1 MPTIET
7 RDVDRSTR
15 TESLAAPT
23 PRRTARRT
31 WLALSAT
38 ALAAALLANA
48 CGSDDGTPPPP
59 APVSEAPQSVRFTY
73 FGIANWTFQI
83 GKLNIM
89 MDGYMTRIPQNYFSG
104 GGGGLAFTKAA
115 YPIDKTA
122 VDKVNATLAAT
133 PGTPINVI
141 LTGHSHFD
149 HSFDTPYW
157 AKLTGAQ
164 VIGSQTTCYQAQ
176 ALGVPA
182 RQCTMVNG
190 GETIVLND
198 YVTMRVV
205 RWNHSGTHATN
216 PEQHDP
222 VELIG
227 PPTPDASGNLKGG
240 VAEDFP
246 NGGGNRG
253 YLFTVK
259 TSDTKQIT
267 FFVTNSGAPA
277 DLNQDSLT
285 NGVVNF
291 GSPLASLTKAM
302 SDAKLSGVD
311 LWIGAG
317 GAPVATLTV
326 PILHPKVFVPNHLGD
341 FYQPFERGLTSPFND
356 ATLSTYLTQ
365 QTIGLTA
372 PTQYLDAWVLDANG
386 FRAVDNTAMKAK
398 YGF

>member
-1 MPTIET
+1 MHPPE
-7 RDVDRSTR
+7 
-15 TESLAAPT
+15 ESGGTASARPT
-23 PRRTARRT
+23 PIADGRPARWRSRAA
-31 WLALSAT
+31 LASAALSA
-38 ALAAALLANA
+38 LLLTFA
-48 CGSDDGTPPPP
+48 CGSDDGGPVATPV
-59 APVSEAPQSVRFTY
+59 VSEAPQSVRMTY

-104 GGGGLAFTKAA
+104 GGGGLAFTRAA
-115 YPIDKTA
+115 YPIDRA
-122 VDKVNATLAAT
+122 SVDKVNTTLAAA

-157 AKLTGAQ
+157 AKVTGAQ

-190 GETIVLND
+190 GETIRLNEF
-198 YVTMRVV
+198 VTMRVV

-253 YLFTVK
+253 YLFTVQTGDAK
-259 TSDTKQIT
+259 PLT
-267 FFVTNSGAPA
+267 FYVTNSGAPA
-277 DLNQDSLT
+277 DLDQDSLT

-291 GSPLASLTKAM
+291 GSPLASLRKAM
-302 SDAKLSGVD
+302 ADAGLSGVD

-317 GAPVATLTV
+317 GAPVASLTV

-341 FYQPFERGLTSPFND
+341 FFQPFERGLTSAFSDP
-356 ATLSTYLTQ
+356 TLSTYLGQ
-365 QTIGLTA
+365 QQIALTA
-372 PTQYLDAWVLDANG
+372 PAQYLDAYVLDANG
-386 FRAVDNTAMKAK
+386 FRPTDNAAMKAK